1 MTTKP
6 TAPEV
11 LDLVADWAQRQ
22 VIDEA
27 TAANLR
33 TDVAGRT
40 DLAADEPDGGF
51 IGGAVA
57 ALVEVAGYLGAGLSI
72 GAIAILLDVERWPDV
87 PLALLL
93 ATIAVATT
101 ATMWGLTVRPVDG
114 ARARLAG
121 VLTAAGTAAG
131 AATVE
136 VLLGDAGSCPSG
148 VDCTDPW
155 VHGRLAVSAAVAVA
169 IAAVGFARNRRALP
183 HLVLG
188 LGTLALS
195 FGVAEAIHQQTYG
208 QPMERTAGI
217 LLAIVSAVW
226 IVGADADIMRPRW
239 LGVLGGSAVLA
250 GGLLSAI
257 GNDAGPLVVAVVAL
271 ALLGLAPVR
280 DNIWLGVAGAV
291 GAMVFVPATLIET
304 FGLESRTA
312 AAIVLPIGIVLLA
325 LAVRRLRRDALDGDD
340 TPSGPARQVEGSA
353 RPVEGSVRPVEGP
366 ARPAGGSAGEDG
378 RDGG

>member
-33 TDVAGRT
+33 ADVAGRT
-40 DLAADEPDGGF
+40 DLAADEPAGGF

-72 GAIAILLDVERWPDV
+72 GAIAILFDVERWPDV

-101 ATMWGLTVRPVDG
+101 AAMWGLTARPVDG

-121 VLTAAGTAAG
+121 VLTAAGAAAG

-136 VLLGDAGSCPSG
+136 VLIGDAGSCPSG
-148 VDCTDPW
+148 VDCTAPW
-155 VHGRLAVSAAVAVA
+155 AHSRLAMSAAVAVA
-169 IAAVGFARNRRALP
+169 IAVVGFVRNRRALP

-188 LGTLALS
+188 IGTLALS

-208 QPMERTAGI
+208 HPMERTAGI

-280 DNIWLGVAGAV
+280 DNIWLGVAGAA

-304 FGLESRTA
+304 FGLDSRTA

-325 LAVRRLRRDALDGDD
+325 LAVRRLRRDVLDGDD
-340 TPSGPARQVEGSA
+340 TAPGTAP
-353 RPVEGSVRPVEGP
+353 PVEGP
-366 ARPAGGSAGEDG
+366 ARPVEGQARPAEGSAGEDG